1 MKKSFLLLVLFCASL
16 VFSYAQ
22 EQKVVRHD
30 SLEKLLKQTA
40 GFFNKYSYQEGIDQA
55 IKLMEASKD
64 FGSDYYH
71 YHAHNFLGRAYA
83 ELDDTI
89 RAKKNYE
96 YALEFAQKT
105 KNDTLILWAYN
116 NLGNIYSDNPKTV
129 DRGIEMYEKVILL
142 AEEAAMP
149 QEGLAPK
156 INIAWTYLDLEK
168 PHEALPYLKE
178 SVDVLKDKEDNY
190 VRSQL
195 YMLLGRYNR
204 AISEPDSAEVY
215 FTEAFKLAEEDS
227 LLLPASEIAREY
239 AAMLFEEERY
249 REAYLNLSR
258 HEEYNATIFEKEKL
272 EQIEAA
278 NARFDVSEYQK
289 NLELA
294 KKEQVFQ
301 EQIISKSNEK
311 VMVMVIS
318 SFVLMLILL
327 ILNKINQDRKDLIN
341 ELRTKNRQLQ
351 EAKENAERLTR
362 LKTQFFSTVS
372 HELRTPLYG
381 VVGITSLLLEE
392 KGLKKHHNDIK
403 SLKFSADYL
412 LALIN
417 DVLQMNKMESNLV
430 SLEHINFNLEELM
443 LSIVNSFEFTRLQ
456 NHNEIHF
463 EIDEEIPTT
472 LKGDPVR
479 LSQILMNLVGN
490 AMKFTER
497 GDIYISAWLEELE
510 DAKAEICFEVKDNGI
525 GIPQSK
531 QKLIF
536 EEFAQLKSSNY
547 NYQGTGLGLPIVN
560 KLLKLFRSKIN
571 LESEEGKGSVFSFI
585 IAFEVGS
592 STNSE
597 DSQTKTVSKDFNGHK
612 NVLIVDDNRINQ
624 VVTQRILE
632 KKNFTCEV
640 AASGEEAIKKVRDH
654 SYNLVLMDINMPGI
668 SGLEATRRIREFD
681 KEVPVLA
688 LTAVEIEE
696 IRNKIF
702 EAGMNDIIVK
712 PYDVQQFYQI
722 VYRNLRVEMVKEL
735 NP

>member
-1 MKKSFLLLVLFCASL
+1 MRKIFLSLVLFCAGL
-16 VFSYAQ
+16 VFSFAQ
-22 EQKVVRHD
+22 EKKVVRQD
-30 SLEKLLKQTA
+30 SLEKLLDQTA
-40 GFFNKYSYQEGIDQA
+40 GFLNKYSYHEGIDEA
-55 IKLMEASKD
+55 LKLLEASKVV
-64 FGSDYYH
+64 GSDYYH
-71 YHAHNFLGRAYA
+71 FHAHNFLGLAYT

-96 YALEFAQKT
+96 YALEFAEKT

-116 NLGNIYSDNPKTV
+116 NLGNIYSENPQTV
-129 DRGIEMYEKVILL
+129 NKGIEMYEKVILL
-142 AEEAAMP
+142 SEETAMP

-156 INIAWTYLDLEK
+156 INIAWTYLDLKK
-168 PHEALPYLKE
+168 PHKAIPYLKE
-178 SVDVLKDKEDNY
+178 SVNMLKDKEDNY

-204 AISEPDSAEVY
+204 AISRPDSAEVY
-215 FTEAFKLAEEDS
+215 LAEAFKLAEKDS
-227 LLLPASEIAREY
+227 LILPASEIAKEY
-239 AAMLFEEERY
+239 AALLFEEERY
-249 REAYLNLSR
+249 REAYINLSR
-258 HEEYNATIFEKEKL
+258 YEEYKSKIFEKEKL
-272 EQIEAA
+272 EQVEAA

-289 NLELA
+289 NLEIA

-318 SFVLMLILL
+318 SFVLMIILL
-327 ILNKINQDRKDLIN
+327 ILNKINQDRKQLIYQ
-341 ELRTKNRQLQ
+341 LRSKNRQLQ

-392 KGLKKHHNDIK
+392 KGLKKHHNDLK

-443 LSIVNSFEFTRLQ
+443 LSIVKSFEFTRLQ
-456 NHNEIHF
+456 NHNKIHC
-463 EIDEEIPTT
+463 EIDEEIPKT

-497 GDIYISAWLEELE
+497 GDIYISARLEELK
-510 DAKAEICFEVKDNGI
+510 DTKAEICFEVEDNGI
-525 GIPQSK
+525 GIPPGK

-536 EEFAQLKSSNY
+536 EEFAQLKSTNY
-547 NYQGTGLGLPIVN
+547 NYQGTGLGLPIVK
-560 KLLKLFRSKIN
+560 KLLKLFGSEIH
-571 LESEEGKGSVFSFI
+571 LDSEEGEGAAFSFRI
-585 IAFEVGS
+585 LFEIV
-592 STNSE
+592 STNYSE
-597 DSQTKTVSKDFNGHK
+597 ITKTEALPKDYTGHK
-612 NVLIVDDNRINQ
+612 KVLIVDDNRINQ

-640 AASGEEAIKKVRDH
+640 AASGEEAIKKIREH
-654 SYNLVLMDINMPGI
+654 AYNLVLMDVNMPGI
-668 SGLEATRRIREFD
+668 SGLEATRKIREFD
-681 KEVPVLA
+681 KNVPVVA

-722 VYRNLRVEMVKEL
+722 VYRNLRLETIKEL
-735 NP
+735 HP

>member
-1 MKKSFLLLVLFCASL
+1 MLIFFCASL
-16 VFSYAQ
+16 IFPFAQ
-22 EQKVVRHD
+22 EQKAVKQD
-30 SLEKLLKQTA
+30 SLEKLLNQTA
-40 GFFNKYSYQEGIDQA
+40 GFLNEYSYHEGIDRA
-55 IKLMEASKD
+55 LKLLDASKA

-71 YHAHNFLGRAYA
+71 FHAHNFLGLAYS

-96 YALEFAQKT
+96 YALDFAQKA

-116 NLGNIYSDNPKTV
+116 NLGHIYSDNPKTV
-129 DRGIEMYEKVILL
+129 NRGIEMYEKVILL
-142 AEEAAMP
+142 AEEVAMP
-149 QEGLAPK
+149 EEGLAPK
-156 INIAWTYLDLEK
+156 INIAWTYLDIGK
-168 PHEALPYLKE
+168 PHKAQPYLKE
-178 SVDVLKDKEDNY
+178 SVELLEDKEDNY

-204 AISEPDSAEVY
+204 AISKPDSAEVY
-215 FTEAFKLAEEDS
+215 LAEAFKLAEEDS
-227 LLLPASEIAREY
+227 LILPAAEISREY
-239 AAMLFEEERY
+239 AALLFEEARY

-258 HEEYNATIFEKEKL
+258 YEEYRAKIFEKEKL
-272 EQIEAA
+272 EQVEAA

-311 VMVMVIS
+311 VVVMVIS
-318 SFVLMLILL
+318 SFILMLILL
-327 ILNKINQDRKDLIN
+327 ILNKINQDRKSLIY
-341 ELRTKNRQLQ
+341 ELRTKNRQLR
-351 EAKENAERLTR
+351 EAKENAERLSL
-362 LKTQFFSTVS
+362 LKTRFFSTVS

-392 KGLKKHHNDIK
+392 KGLKKHYNDLK

-430 SLEHINFNLEELM
+430 SLEHIDFNLEELM
-443 LSIVNSFEFTRLQ
+443 LSIVKSFEFTRLQ
-456 NHNEIHF
+456 NHNKIHF
-463 EIDEEIPTT
+463 EIDERIPKS

-497 GDIYISAWLEELE
+497 GDIYISARLR
-510 DAKAEICFEVKDNGI
+510 DRDGVNAKIHFEVKDNGI
-525 GIPQSK
+525 GIHPAK

-547 NYQGTGLGLPIVN
+547 NYQGTGLGLPIVK
-560 KLLKLFRSKIN
+560 KLLKLFGSEIQ
-571 LESEEGKGSVFSFI
+571 LESEEGQGSIFSFV

-592 STNSE
+592 VKE
-597 DSQTKTVSKDFNGHK
+597 METKKAEVISKDYSGHK
-612 NVLIVDDNRINQ
+612 LVLIVDDNRINQ

-632 KKNFTCEV
+632 KKDFICEV
-640 AASGEEAIKKVRDH
+640 AANGEEAIEKIRNH
-654 SYNLVLMDINMPGI
+654 SYNLVLMDVNMPGI
-668 SGLEATRRIREFD
+668 SGLEATKRIREFD
-681 KEVPVLA
+681 SDVPVVA

-702 EAGMNDIIVK
+702 KAGMNDIIVK

-722 VYRNLRVEMVKEL
+722 VYRNLRLVMEL
-735 NP
+735 NH